1 MDEKVSEIFGLLG
14 LDKQKEIKIE
24 IEEEVEI
31 ETMGD
36 MMQKRAEM
44 IIEEAKKRERMF
56 ENLHQGQTIL
66 VKKAKNSSKKQYSQI
81 TRLEIKSNNGSCLIC
96 TLENGNIR
104 TVNKAEVVSKLIL
117 LAVEK
122 EFKMVKG
129 GL

>member
-1 MDEKVSEIFGLLG
+1 MDEKVSEIFNLLG
-14 LDKQKEIKIE
+14 LDKQSKQEIE
-24 IEEEVEI
+24 IVKEEEI

-36 MMQKRAEM
+36 IMQKRAEM

-81 TRLEIKSNNGSCLIC
+81 TKLKIEANNGSCLIC

-122 EFKMVKG
+122 EFKNVKEVS
-129 GL
+129 